1 MIKKYRMKENL
12 QYISHVKVIKLWGR
26 LDFDWSNI
34 NEDVNIIVGINGSG
48 KTIKSVLAFDG
59 YDAILRIKSDVGLL
73 KNLRKNY

>member
-1 MIKKYRMKENL
+1 MTKKYRMKENS
-12 QYISHVKVIKLWGR
+12 QYISQVKVTKLWGR

-34 NEDVNIIVGINGSG
+34 NEDVNIIVGINGSC

-59 YDAILRIKSDVGLL
+59 YDAILRIKSDVGSL